1 MLFIE
6 VSDTGIGI
14 DDKKMSTLFKVFR
27 ASNSPTQGIGNG
39 LTNSKILVEGLFG
52 NIALSSKINMGTKV
66 TFSIKMNNSFH
77 FKKYVPSRNFKAKTK
92 DGITRQ
98 DQLFVETE
106 KAEHDFKDKK

>member
-1 MLFIE
+1 
-6 VSDTGIGI
+6 
-14 DDKKMSTLFKVFR
+14 
-27 ASNSPTQGIGNG
+27 
-39 LTNSKILVEGLFG
+39 
-52 NIALSSKINMGTKV
+52 MGTKV